1 MKGFKYLSFL
11 LLLPAS
17 CNNDIPVPP
26 PVEQDSDVLHVLSIG
41 MDETATRSIVTTGN
55 LNTNGSQIGVYAVNS
70 DQTEYHP
77 LHGGSNTAIYQC
89 NGTDWNVVAAD
100 DSKLLRLP
108 SGSTVNV
115 SAFYPST
122 LTPVYKSNGESYVSG
137 INIPV
142 ADDFAASAQTDY
154 LYAEPVTG
162 INTSNPGATF
172 TLKHALSKL
181 TFKVYKDAALTD
193 QIKLTALKILD
204 DSYKLQ
210 AGMGKTMRLNNGTL
224 QGLSGQSAFTLT
236 AAAEQ
241 VQEIKEKSATSS
253 TVTTATAYCLLA
265 PAPNVEYLSFQL
277 TTVEADTGQEQTF
290 LTQRTDMHS
299 HRWTAGQH
307 LIINIVLKGM
317 EAIVTGL
324 AVYDWEDYTDTN
336 FPI

>member
-17 CNNDIPVPP
+17 CNNDIPVLS
-26 PVEQDSDVLHVLSIG
+26 PVEQDSDVLHVLSVG
-41 MDETATRSIVTTGN
+41 MDEAATRSIVTTDN
-55 LNTNGSQIGVYAVNS
+55 LKTVGEKIGVYAVNS

-77 LHGGSNTAIYQC
+77 LHGGSNTAIYQYD
-89 NGTDWNVVAAD
+89 GTNWNVVAAD

-115 SAFYPST
+115 SAFYPSI
-122 LTPVYKSNGESYVSG
+122 LTPVYKSKNESYVSG
-137 INIPV
+137 IHILV
-142 ADDFAASAQTDY
+142 EDDFAASAQTDY

-162 INTSNPGATF
+162 INTAKPGATF

-181 TFKVYKDAALTD
+181 TFRVYKDATLT
-193 QIKLTALKILD
+193 KATNLSALKIID

-210 AGMGKTMRLNNGTL
+210 AGTGKTMRLSNGTL
-224 QGLSGQSAFTLT
+224 QGLSGQPAVNLT
-236 AAAEQ
+236 ATADQ
-241 VQEIKEKSATSS
+241 VQEIKTKSTTSA

>member
-26 PVEQDSDVLHVLSIG
+26 PVEQDSDVLHVLSVG
-41 MDETATRSIVTTGN
+41 MDEAATRSIVTTDN
-55 LNTNGSQIGVYAVNS
+55 LKTNGSQIGVYAVNS

-77 LHGGSNTAIYQC
+77 LHGGSNAAVYQC
-89 NGTDWNVVAAD
+89 DGTNWNVVAAD

-122 LTPVYKSNGESYVSG
+122 LTPVYKSKNESYVSG
-137 INIPV
+137 IHILV
-142 ADDFAASAQTDY
+142 EDDFAASAQTDY

-162 INTSNPGATF
+162 INTANPGATF

-181 TFKVYKDAALTD
+181 TFRVYKDATLT
-193 QIKLTALKILD
+193 KVTNLSALKIID

-210 AGMGKTMRLNNGTL
+210 AGTGKTMRLSNGTL

-236 AAAEQ
+236 ATTEQ
-241 VQEIKEKSATSS
+241 VQEIKEKSAAS
-253 TVTTATAYCLLA
+253 TATAYCLLA

-277 TTVEADTGQEQTF
+277 TTVEADTDQKQTF
-290 LTQRTDMHS
+290 LTQRTDMSS

>member
-26 PVEQDSDVLHVLSIG
+26 PVEQDSDVLHVLSVG
-41 MDETATRSIVTTGN
+41 MDEAATRSIVTTDN
-55 LNTNGSQIGVYAVNS
+55 LKTNGSQIGVYAVNS

-77 LHGGSNTAIYQC
+77 PHGGSNTAIYQC
-89 NGTDWNVVAAD
+89 DGANWNVVAAD

-122 LTPVYKSNGESYVSG
+122 LTPVYKSKNESYVSG
-137 INIPV
+137 IHILV
-142 ADDFAASAQTDY
+142 EDDFAASAQTDY

-162 INTSNPGATF
+162 INTATPSATF

-181 TFKVYKDAALTD
+181 TFRVYKDATLT
-193 QIKLTALKILD
+193 KVTNLSALKIID

-210 AGMGKTMRLNNGTL
+210 AGTGKTMRLSNGTL

-236 AAAEQ
+236 ATTEQ
-241 VQEIKEKSATSS
+241 VQEIKEKSAAS
-253 TVTTATAYCLLA
+253 TATAYCLLA